1 MKPLSYLA
9 AMLIAGSLLPACATV
24 ARGTKDVLVVDTVP
38 PGARVTT
45 TRRIGKASDGTP
57 RYAGCDATPCEIRIP
72 RRSAFLM
79 TITHDGYEPVE
90 LGVTGELT
98 REALRSNLATSGKLG
113 LANGAMVGGVIA
125 SMGFS
130 GGVVGLAG
138 ITTAGIATGGTLV
151 ASTAVDAATGALLNL
166 NPNPIVLELAPEG
179 TELAPH
185 PKAVALREKW
195 GLSEA
200 ADAAAPE

>member
-1 MKPLSYLA
+1 MDLLRYLA
-9 AMLIAGSLLPACATV
+9 VMLIASSVLPACATV
-24 ARGTKDVLVVDTVP
+24 ARGTKDTLVVDTVP

-45 TRRIGKASDGTP
+45 TRRIGKTKDGAP
-57 RYAGCDATPCEIRIP
+57 IYAGCEATPCEIRIP

-79 TITHDGYEPVE
+79 TITHDRYEPVE

-113 LANGAMVGGVIA
+113 LANGVMVGGVIA

-185 PKAVALREKW
+185 PKAVALREKF
-195 GLSEA
+195 GLSDA
-200 ADAAAPE
+200 SDAAAPE